1 MNRDAAK
8 GWREVLWRDRW
19 HLLVLL
25 ALLVGLYGRIVPAMV
40 ADWLHDPNYSHGL
53 LVPLM
58 AGYFAWQRWPR
69 LALEPVRPD
78 SIGLLLVLAA
88 LLLLVFGR
96 AATEYFTMRVSL
108 ILLLAGILWFWY
120 GRSLLRL
127 LALPLGF
134 LLLMVP
140 LPYILYDAVAF
151 PLKLLV
157 ARFSVLVLKLL
168 GIAVLR
174 EGNLIQFPQLVL
186 EVADACSGLRSLMSL
201 LALAVAYAFISQT
214 APLKRLLIIL
224 AAVPIAIITNMFR
237 VVVTGVLAQRYG
249 AAVAEGFF
257 HEFAGLAVFV
267 LALLLLFFLGALLRR
282 WRLS

>member
-1 MNRDAAK
+1 MNRAARA
-8 GWREVLWRDRW
+8 WREVLCCDRW
-19 HLLVLL
+19 LVLVLL
-25 ALLVGLYGRIVPAMV
+25 ALLVGLYGRIVPAMA

-53 LVPLM
+53 LVPVM

-69 LALEPVRPD
+69 LAREPVQPD
-78 SIGLLLVLAA
+78 NNGLLLVVAA

-96 AATEYFTMRVSL
+96 AATEYFSMRVSL

-120 GRSLLRL
+120 GRALLRL

-157 ARFSVLVLKLL
+157 ARCSVAVLKLL

-214 APLKRLLIIL
+214 APLKRLLIIV

-267 LALLLLFFLGALLRR
+267 LALLLLFCLGALLRR